1 MTFYVI
7 KYTDHK
13 AKSRE
18 EIKENKLKI
27 TNEIRAI
34 KYESESDYAP
44 AHRNYHNLQNAESND
59 TNKSKRYAFLIR
71 DSMIE

>member
-1 MTFYVI
+1 M
-7 KYTDHK
+7 
-13 AKSRE
+13 KSE
-18 EIKENKLKI
+18 PS
-27 TNEIRAI
+27 I

-44 AHRNYHNLQNAESND
+44 AHRNYHNLQNVESND

>member
-1 MTFYVI
+1 MRQELFIPDYLLTFYVI

-34 KYESESDYAP
+34 Y
-44 AHRNYHNLQNAESND
+44 Q
-59 TNKSKRYAFLIR
+59 IR
-71 DSMIE
+71 IRIGLCPCSS